1 MLESAPPGIE
11 YISSIIVVAFYGI
24 LYSLFEPE
32 EFGFK
37 SKLDPFYFSLT
48 TMSTA
53 GYGDYF
59 PRTDR
64 AKLVTMTQ
72 QAIMLVSSMAVV
84 LNILGIKMY

>member
-11 YISSIIVVAFYGI
+11 YISSIIIVAFYGV
-24 LYSLFEPE
+24 LYSFFEPHE
-32 EFGFK
+32 YGFK

-53 GYGDYF
+53 GYGDFF

-64 AKLVTMTQ
+64 AKIVTMTQ
-72 QAIMLVSSMAVV
+72 QAIMLLSSMTVV
-84 LNILGIKMY
+84 LKVLGIKMY